1 LRRPPHRPHTGAG
14 HSGARAIT
22 SIPSTPSGT
31 GLRGHLL
38 RIFGLGFGLAVVVG
52 GVVGSGIMRN
62 PSVVAA
68 GFPNASWILLA
79 WLGGAVFVAIDAM
92 PTVELG
98 AAIPLAGGAYS
109 IIGRAIGPRSGFLV
123 GWADWCQLTVS
134 TGFITVAFG
143 EYVHRLGL
151 LPAMSAG
158 QIAILLVV
166 ACGAVNWIGAR
177 VGGGAQELGSALKA
191 LGLVVLVG
199 ALFFARTGAVPAG
212 PSPPVFS
219 WVAAA
224 VALRAIYGAYGGWQA
239 AIYFSEEVNSPER
252 NVARATFA
260 GIATIAALY
269 LLVNA
274 AVLHVLPIGTLTH
287 STLAAADAA
296 RAVLGESSGVIVT
309 GLAILCVA
317 TLANIQIMELSRT
330 TYAMA
335 RQGNL
340 PPRLATV
347 SASGTP
353 RAALATGLVAIS
365 VIILAADSVKGQ
377 LYEILLDLYA
387 PFVMIILLGF
397 SLAVIRLR
405 RTEPDLPRPWKMPLF
420 PLPAL
425 VSVALNLILL
435 ALFLISDWKTGI
447 WSAALLACA
456 VPLYWLGK
464 TRWQAH

>member
-1 LRRPPHRPHTGAG
+1 M
-14 HSGARAIT
+14 
-22 SIPSTPSGT
+22 
-31 GLRGHLL
+31 RGQLL
-38 RIFGLGFGLAVVVG
+38 RIFGLGFGLAVVLG
-52 GVVGSGIMRN
+52 GVIGSGIMRN
-62 PSVVAA
+62 PSVVAK
-68 GFPNASWILLA
+68 GFPDPAAILLA
-79 WLGGAVFVAIDAM
+79 WLGGALVVAIDAM

-98 AAIPLAGGAYS
+98 TAIPLAGGPYS
-109 IIGRAIGPRSGFLV
+109 IISRAIGPRSGFLI
-123 GWADWCQLTVS
+123 GWADWCQLAVS

-151 LPAMSAG
+151 LPQLTAG
-158 QIAILLVV
+158 TIAIGLVL
-166 ACGAVNWIGAR
+166 ACGVVNWIGAR
-177 VGGGAQELGSALKA
+177 VGGASQNIGSAIKA
-191 LGLVVLVG
+191 LGLIVLVA
-199 ALFFARTGAVPAG
+199 ALFLSPATVKAAA
-212 PSPPVFS
+212 PPPPAFS
-219 WVAAA
+219 WVAAM

-239 AIYFSEEVNSPER
+239 TIYFSEEVQAPER

-260 GIATIAALY
+260 GIALIASLY

-274 AVLHVLPIGTLTH
+274 AVLHVLPIGMLTG

-296 RAVLGESSGVIVT
+296 RLVLGEGSGTVVT
-309 GLAILCVA
+309 ALAIVCVA

-335 RQGNL
+335 RKGNL

-353 RAALATGLVAIS
+353 RAALLAGLVAAS
-365 VIILAADSVKGQ
+365 LIITAADHVRGE

-387 PFVMIILLGF
+387 PFIMLIFLTM
-397 SLAVIRLR
+397 AVASIRLR
-405 RTEPDLPRPWKMPLF
+405 RAEPGLSRPWKMPLF

-425 VSVALNLILL
+425 LSIAINLALLS
-435 ALFLISDWKTGI
+435 LFLISDWKTGI

-464 TRWQAH
+464 TRWQKEAASG